1 MLKRIFLSQ
10 LHTSSSFIEHYF
22 YNMML
27 TKKNIPLFEGRYN
40 SAWAEIAEIKK
51 VMDADIERIKKGEKH
66 HIDLGN

>member
-1 MLKRIFLSQ
+1 
-10 LHTSSSFIEHYF
+10 
-22 YNMML
+22 MML